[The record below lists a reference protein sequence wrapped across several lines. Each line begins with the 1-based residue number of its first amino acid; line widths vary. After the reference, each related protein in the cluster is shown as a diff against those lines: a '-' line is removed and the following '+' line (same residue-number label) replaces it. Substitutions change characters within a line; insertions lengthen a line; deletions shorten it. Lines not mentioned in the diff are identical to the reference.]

1 MAKDRAKIYYAIEW
15 PTPGGECPPF
25 ISWSVR
31 RVGTIRVMDR
41 CLHHTALARAAQ
53 KLRFFAQ
60 MSRGERSA
68 HD

>member
-1 MAKDRAKIYYAIEW
+1 MPKDRAKIYYAIEW
-15 PTPGGECPPF
+15 TDRDGRRPF

-41 CLHHTALARAAQ
+41 GLHQAALVRAAQ
-53 KLRFFAQ
+53 KLRLLARV
-60 MSRGERSA
+60 SGGERSA